1 MSGNMRLAKWTRLY
15 ENPNFKLPTGK
26 KLRRQQ
32 NRESKALADF
42 IKLGETD
49 LDWVTEMGNLPIEYT
64 QLDFFEDKTNV

>member
-1 MSGNMRLAKWTRLY
+1 MSGDMRLAKWTRLY
-15 ENPNFKLPTGK
+15 ENPNFKLLTGK

-32 NRESKALADF
+32 DRERKALAEF

>member
-1 MSGNMRLAKWTRLY
+1 MSGDMRLSKWTRLY

-32 NRESKALADF
+32 DREHKVLVEF

-64 QLDFFEDKTNV
+64 QLDLFEDKTNV

>member
-1 MSGNMRLAKWTRLY
+1 MSGDMRLAKWTRLY
-15 ENPNFKLPTGK
+15 ENPNFKLLTGK
-26 KLRRQQ
+26 KLRRQKD
-32 NRESKALADF
+32 RERKALAEF

>member
-1 MSGNMRLAKWTRLY
+1 MSGDMRLAKWTRLY
-15 ENPNFKLPTGK
+15 ENPNFKLLTGK

-32 NRESKALADF
+32 DRESKALADF

-64 QLDFFEDKTNV
+64 QLDLFEDKTNV